1 MVLVLC
7 PSVLVLALV
16 LNLVV
21 SLTSL
26 QDANLDRRRGELTR
40 SAHPDAPHLA
50 RRGEPTPNTPSV
62 FYLNFTGH
70 LLEWVFPLG
79 VLSALYTYHVSAFV
93 LLLFNMDSKLID

>member
-16 LNLVV
+16 LKLVV
-21 SLTSL
+21 LLTLL

-62 FYLNFTGH
+62 EELVSPTPFLDFPGSPLAQAGKLGFFPKKISPINARGCTLDH
-70 LLEWVFPLG
+70 L
-79 VLSALYTYHVSAFV
+79 
-93 LLLFNMDSKLID
+93 